1 MWPTHYLP
9 KKDRED
15 GIRPPQLILTTPPY
29 PVEVIEEF
37 KSNANLEAVA
47 FGIGAEEE
55 ISSWGAVIGGTLD
68 ERLLGFD
75 AGIDEIESTA
85 WLIGGTLVTRLKTY
99 DAGRDEITSN
109 ASLISGTLRDPLVVY
124 ENWPL
129 LPDEL
134 ASTALL
140 VGGTLT

>member
-9 KKDRED
+9 LKNRED
-15 GIRPPQLILTTPPY
+15 GIPPPRLTLTTPPY
-29 PVEVIEEF
+29 PTEVIEEF
-37 KSNANLEAVA
+37 KSSGTVEAVA

-55 ISSWGAVIGGTLD
+55 ISSFAALIGGTIN
-68 ERLLGFD
+68 ERLISFN

-85 WLIGGTLVTRLKTY
+85 LLIGGTLITRLKTY
-99 DAGRDEITSN
+99 NAGRDEIESH
-109 ASLISGTLRDPLVVY
+109 AALISGTLRDPLVVY

-134 ASTALL
+134 ASSGALI
-140 VGGTLT
+140 GGVLT

>member
-9 KKDRED
+9 KKDREE

-37 KSNANLEAVA
+37 KSNANVEAFA

-55 ISSWGAVIGGTLD
+55 ISSWASLIGGTIN
-68 ERLLGFD
+68 ERLIGFD

-85 WLIGGTLVTRLKTY
+85 LLIGGTLVTRLKTY
-99 DAGRDEITSN
+99 DAGRDEIESH

-129 LPDEL
+129 LPDEMKSNG
-134 ASTALL
+134 AL